1 MSEKT
6 MPKRLKRK
14 NRVTEIPEGSKFVGR
29 GSRWGNPFEVEV
41 YGRDECIELYRK
53 HITKCIEKLPN
64 KYNLSELKGRDLYCY
79 CKLDENC
86 HGDLLLQMAN
96 N

>member
-14 NRVTEIPEGSKFVGR
+14 NFVTEIPEGGKFVGR
-29 GSRWGNPFEVEV
+29 GSRWGNPFRVEE
-41 YGRDECIELYRK
+41 YGWDECIELYRK
-53 HITKCIEKLPN
+53 HIAKCIEDNPVWYDL
-64 KYNLSELKGRDLYCY
+64 NLLKGKDLYCY

-86 HGDLLLQMAN
+86 HADLLIQMAN